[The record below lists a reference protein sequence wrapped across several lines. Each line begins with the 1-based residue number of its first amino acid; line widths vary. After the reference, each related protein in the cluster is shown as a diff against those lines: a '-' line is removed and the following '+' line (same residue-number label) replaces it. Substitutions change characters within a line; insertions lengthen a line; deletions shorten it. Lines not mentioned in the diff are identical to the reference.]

1 MDRFLAQAVV
11 DAFDVDA
18 FDCHVEV
25 DGDGD
30 VDPTVAVRR
39 RPRLMFARALMD
51 LRDIEVEQPGA
62 ARMAGVASL
71 RSRTCKVK
79 GGVNVY
85 VAVKVKGGVN
95 VTRAPPDSR

>member
-1 MDRFLAQAVV
+1 
-11 DAFDVDA
+11 
-18 FDCHVEV
+18 
-25 DGDGD
+25 
-30 VDPTVAVRR
+30 
-39 RPRLMFARALMD
+39 
-51 LRDIEVEQPGA
+51 
-62 ARMAGVASL
+62 MAGVASL